1 MENWP
6 RIGRARS
13 FRKTARNFSAWKSGE
28 ADDGGSFAFV
38 KVAED
43 GSVDVGGK
51 LFSSV
56 GFGDN
61 GMAGGAVGEAA
72 IRVVLGDLKHD
83 FAHGFSLAEGAVMGQ
98 RFQFLDF
105 LQNIFLCANFPYP
118 LRMNLL
124 PFGKLAA
131 HRPRTFVPQNPD
143 LGDWPQ
149 IAPLFDQLEA
159 RAAQAKSAAALERW
173 LLDWSELNSAL
184 DEEASRRYI
193 AMTCHTDNPDAEKA
207 YLHFVEHV
215 EPQLKPRQFALEKI
229 YVAHPQRVE
238 LLGGT
243 GVPPVSLNSNTAA
256 ANTNSRAGRPC
267 HYAVFDRDLK
277 NHVGLF
283 RPENVALE
291 TEDAKLCQQY
301 QKLIGAQTVNF
312 RGEEKT
318 LVQMGR
324 YLEEPDRALRQEA
337 WELVAK
343 RRLVDADKCE
353 EIFEQLIQL
362 RAQIAKNAGFENYRD
377 YAHRQKC
384 RFDYTPA
391 DCVKFHDAIE
401 SEIMP
406 AVRKIQ
412 AERKRQLNLEKLR
425 PWDLAVD
432 PHNRPPLKPFAQV
445 GELVSRTQ
453 NIFNHLDAELAAG
466 FQQMQ
471 DLKLLDL
478 DNHKGKAPGGYQQNL
493 SEARVPFIF
502 MNAVGVQRDVETL
515 LHEAGHAFHA
525 QAMRHEDLFAYR
537 LTTIE
542 FCEVA
547 SMAMELLGGEF
558 LEEFYATPEANRAR
572 KTHLEGIIG
581 FFPWM
586 AVVDAFQHWIYTH
599 PGHLRAGRKAA
610 YLQLLDRFGGD
621 VDYSGYEEI
630 RAHSWHR
637 QLHIFTHPFYY
648 VEYGI
653 AQLGALQ
660 VWANSRRDKVKAL
673 NDYKKSLALGG
684 SRPLPE
690 LFSAAGCKFQFDAA
704 TIKPLIQLAGNELR
718 KL

>member
-1 MENWP
+1 
-6 RIGRARS
+6 
-13 FRKTARNFSAWKSGE
+13 
-28 ADDGGSFAFV
+28 
-38 KVAED
+38 
-43 GSVDVGGK
+43 
-51 LFSSV
+51 
-56 GFGDN
+56 
-61 GMAGGAVGEAA
+61 
-72 IRVVLGDLKHD
+72 
-83 FAHGFSLAEGAVMGQ
+83 
-98 RFQFLDF
+98 
-105 LQNIFLCANFPYP
+105 
-118 LRMNLL
+118 MNLL

-131 HRPRTFVPQNPD
+131 HKPRTFVPQNLD

-149 IAPLFDQLEA
+149 IAPLFDQLEV
-159 RAAQAKSAAALERW
+159 RAAHAKSAAKLEKW
-173 LLDWSELNSAL
+173 LIDWSELNAAL

-193 AMTCHTDNPDAEKA
+193 AMTCHTDNADAEKS

-229 YVAHPQRVE
+229 YVAHPQRGKLLEILVPILDPASTDGTEPHLGLRLE
-238 LLGGT
+238 LQA
-243 GVPPVSLNSNTAA
+243 P
-256 ANTNSRAGRPC
+256 R
-267 HYAVFDRDLK
+267 YEVFDRDVK
-277 NHVGLF
+277 NHVELF

-291 TEDAKLCQQY
+291 TEEAKLSQQY

-337 WELVAK
+337 WELVTK
-343 RRLVDADKCE
+343 RRLQDADKCE
-353 EIFEQLIQL
+353 EIFDELIKL
-362 RAQIAKNAGFENYRD
+362 RTQIAKNAGFENYRD
-377 YAHRQKC
+377 FAFRQKA
-384 RFDYTPA
+384 RFDYTPEN
-391 DCVKFHDAIE
+391 CFQFHDAVE
-401 SEIMP
+401 KEIMP
-406 AVRKIQ
+406 AVREIQ
-412 AERKRQLNLEKLR
+412 NERKRQLKLEKLR

-432 PHNRPPLKPFAQV
+432 PQNRAPLKPFGEV
-445 GELVSRTQ
+445 GEMVSRTQ
-453 NIFNHLDAELAAG
+453 NIFNRLDIGLATD

-478 DNHKGKAPGGYQQNL
+478 DNRKGKAPGGYQSTLN
-493 SEARVPFIF
+493 EARVPFIF
-502 MNAVGVQRDVETL
+502 MNAIGLQRDVETL

-525 QAMRHEDLFAYR
+525 QATRGEDLYAYR
-537 LTTIE
+537 GAPIE

-547 SMAMELLGGEF
+547 SMSMELLGNEF
-558 LEEFYATPEANRAR
+558 LEEFYPTAEANRAR

-599 PGHLRAGRKAA
+599 HGHTCAERKVA
-610 YLQLLDRFGGD
+610 YLKLMDRFGGD
-621 VDYSGYEEI
+621 VDFSGHEEM

-637 QLHIFTHPFYY
+637 QLHIFIHPFYY

-660 VWANSRRDKVKAL
+660 VWANSKADKAKAL

-690 LFSAAGCKFQFDAA
+690 LFAAAGCKFQFDAA
-704 TIKPLIQLAGNELR
+704 TIKPLIQLANSELK

>member
-1 MENWP
+1 
-6 RIGRARS
+6 
-13 FRKTARNFSAWKSGE
+13 
-28 ADDGGSFAFV
+28 
-38 KVAED
+38 
-43 GSVDVGGK
+43 
-51 LFSSV
+51 
-56 GFGDN
+56 
-61 GMAGGAVGEAA
+61 
-72 IRVVLGDLKHD
+72 
-83 FAHGFSLAEGAVMGQ
+83 
-98 RFQFLDF
+98 
-105 LQNIFLCANFPYP
+105 
-118 LRMNLL
+118 MNLL

-131 HRPRTFVPQNPD
+131 HRPRTFVPQNLD

-149 IAPLFDQLEA
+149 IAPLFDQLER
-159 RAAQAKSAAALERW
+159 RAVEATNAAALEQW
-173 LLDWSELNSAL
+173 LLDWSELNAAL

-193 AMTCHTDNPDAEKA
+193 AMTCHTDNADAEKA

-215 EPQLKPRQFALEKI
+215 EPQLKPRQFALEQI
-229 YVAHPQRVE
+229 YVAV
-238 LLGGT
+238 
-243 GVPPVSLNSNTAA
+243 
-256 ANTNSRAGRPC
+256 RAGLANSAEQELTLKRR
-267 HYAVFDRDLK
+267 YEVFDRDVK
-277 NHVGLF
+277 NHVALF

-337 WELVAK
+337 WELVAQ
-343 RRLVDADKCE
+343 RRLQDMDKCE
-353 EIFEQLIQL
+353 EIFDGLVML
-362 RAQIAKNAGFENYRD
+362 RTQMAKNAGFENYRD
-377 YAHRQKC
+377 FMFRKMG
-384 RFDYTPA
+384 RFDYAPEN
-391 DCVKFHDAIE
+391 CLQFHDAIE
-401 SEIMP
+401 KEIVR
-406 AVRKIQ
+406 AVREIHND
-412 AERKRQLNLEKLR
+412 RRRQLKLEKLR

-432 PHNRPPLKPFAQV
+432 PQNRAPLKPFAEV
-445 GELVSRTQ
+445 GEMVSRTQ
-453 NIFNHLDAELAAG
+453 KIFNHLDAELAAG

-478 DNHKGKAPGGYQQNL
+478 DNRKGKAPGGYQSTL

-502 MNAVGVQRDVETL
+502 MNAVGLQRDVETI

-525 QAMRHEDLFAYR
+525 QATRDEDLYAYR
-537 LTTIE
+537 GAPIE

-547 SMAMELLGGEF
+547 SMSMELLGNEF
-558 LEEFYATPEANRAR
+558 LEEFYPAPEANRAR

-599 PGHLRAGRKAA
+599 AGHTRAERKAA
-610 YLQLLDRFGGD
+610 YLQLMDRFGGD
-621 VDYSGYEEI
+621 VDFSGYEEA

-660 VWANSRRDKVKAL
+660 VWANSRRDKAKAL

-704 TIKPLIQLAGNELR
+704 TIKPLIQLAGTELK

>member
-1 MENWP
+1 M
-6 RIGRARS
+6 
-13 FRKTARNFSAWKSGE
+13 
-28 ADDGGSFAFV
+28 
-38 KVAED
+38 
-43 GSVDVGGK
+43 
-51 LFSSV
+51 
-56 GFGDN
+56 
-61 GMAGGAVGEAA
+61 
-72 IRVVLGDLKHD
+72 
-83 FAHGFSLAEGAVMGQ
+83 
-98 RFQFLDF
+98 
-105 LQNIFLCANFPYP
+105 NI
-118 LRMNLL
+118 L

-131 HRPRTFVPQNPD
+131 HRPRTFVPQNLD

-149 IAPLFDQLEA
+149 IAPLFDQLER
-159 RAAQAKSAAALERW
+159 RAVEATNAAALEQW
-173 LLDWSELNSAL
+173 LLDWSELNAAL

-193 AMTCHTDNPDAEKA
+193 AMTCHTDNVDAEQA

-215 EPQLKPRQFALEKI
+215 EPQLKPRQFALEQI
-229 YVAHPQRVE
+229 YVAV
-238 LLGGT
+238 
-243 GVPPVSLNSNTAA
+243 
-256 ANTNSRAGRPC
+256 RAGLANSAEQELTLKRR
-267 HYAVFDRDLK
+267 YEVFDRDVK
-277 NHVGLF
+277 NHVELF

-324 YLEEPDRALRQEA
+324 YLEEPDRAPRQEA
-337 WELVAK
+337 WELVAP
-343 RRLVDADKCE
+343 RRLQDMDKCE
-353 EIFEQLIQL
+353 EIFDGLVTL
-362 RAQIAKNAGFENYRD
+362 RTQMAKNAGFDNYRD
-377 YAHRQKC
+377 FMFRKMG
-384 RFDYTPA
+384 RFDYAPEN
-391 DCVKFHDAIE
+391 CLQFHDAIE
-401 SEIMP
+401 KEIVP
-406 AVRKIQ
+406 AVREIQ
-412 AERKRQLNLEKLR
+412 NDRRRQLKLEKLR

-432 PHNRPPLKPFAQV
+432 PQNRAPLKPFAEV
-445 GELVSRTQ
+445 GEMVSRTQ
-453 NIFNHLDAELAAG
+453 KIFNHLDAELAAG

-478 DNHKGKAPGGYQQNL
+478 DNRKGKAPGGYQSTL

-502 MNAVGVQRDVETL
+502 MNAVGLQRDVETI

-525 QAMRHEDLFAYR
+525 QATRDEDLYAYR
-537 LTTIE
+537 GAPIE

-547 SMAMELLGGEF
+547 SMSMELLGNEF
-558 LEEFYATPEANRAR
+558 LEEFYPAPEANRAR

-599 PGHLRAGRKAA
+599 AGHTRAERKAA
-610 YLQLLDRFGGD
+610 YLKLMDRFGGD
-621 VDYSGYEEI
+621 VDWSGYEEA

-673 NDYKKSLALGG
+673 DDYKKSLALGG

-690 LFSAAGCKFQFDAA
+690 LFAAAGCKFQFDAA
-704 TIKPLIQLAGNELR
+704 TIKPLIQLAGTELK